1 MSTSCGN
8 PNAES
13 DALMPRRRKFDRSK
27 LCIKCKI
34 NQGNIVIRH
43 AVYCK
48 DCFLPMMYNKIKRT
62 IEPTINPTPE
72 GPRKKNLNPSGNLV
86 IAFSGGLG
94 STVLLDVIYRGYF
107 SSRRPRG
114 ETNTLSEGK
123 DPKKERVWKEGK
135 VCYVEVCGAFHGMRD
150 RTDDVRRI
158 VERYDDL
165 EFVPLRIEDAFDESW
180 WESVDLI
187 LSPCSRNGT
196 PLSALCNYLSSL
208 PAPTAIPSTLQTL
221 TRLLLL
227 HTALSTHS
235 SHLALGTCL
244 TSLSISLVS
253 LVAQGG
259 GFNLKEEV
267 QEEWSPDSLSRSKG
281 RSVRVV
287 RPLKDIVMKE
297 CAMYAWWKGLEIVGQ
312 ETWPGARQGISRIT
326 KDFIIGLEKDYPST
340 VSTIARTCAKLSPK
354 DHAVGT
360 CILCNRPAQPG
371 VQEWKNRISIRS
383 LSTDPPVS
391 SEKASL
397 APYLCYACH
406 TTLTSKSSK

>member
-1 MSTSCGN
+1 
-8 PNAES
+8 
-13 DALMPRRRKFDRSK
+13 
-27 LCIKCKI
+27 
-34 NQGNIVIRH
+34 
-43 AVYCK
+43 
-48 DCFLPMMYNKIKRT
+48 
-62 IEPTINPTPE
+62 
-72 GPRKKNLNPSGNLV
+72 
-86 IAFSGGLG
+86 
-94 STVLLDVIYRGYF
+94 
-107 SSRRPRG
+107 
-114 ETNTLSEGK
+114 
-123 DPKKERVWKEGK
+123 
-135 VCYVEVCGAFHGMRD
+135 MRD

-180 WESVDLI
+180 WESVGGKPAKGQLGVDVTNEDLI

-312 ETWPGARQGISRIT
+312 ETWPGARQGISGIT
-326 KDFIIGLEKDYPST
+326 KGE
-340 VSTIARTCAKLSPK
+340 
-354 DHAVGT
+354 
-360 CILCNRPAQPG
+360 
-371 VQEWKNRISIRS
+371 
-383 LSTDPPVS
+383 
-391 SEKASL
+391 
-397 APYLCYACH
+397 
-406 TTLTSKSSK
+406 